1 MGKKIILIVIVV
13 IILSVLLTSC
23 TSADT
28 KQARGVV
35 LTFMQQVKYK
45 NYEAAALHLSD
56 KFYEE
61 YSKEDIFDLFEYINE
76 QFGDMET
83 YSITFM
89 KTLRRY
95 GSNGGYYF
103 EIHLEVRYQTT
114 TTTEQIWAYKAKKN
128 DEIKINSYYIEVPE
142 AIDLSIV
149 PKR

>member
-13 IILSVLLTSC
+13 IILSVLLVSC
-23 TSADT
+23 SSSAT
-28 KQARGVV
+28 KKARGVI

-45 NYEAAALHLSD
+45 NYEAAVLHLSD

-61 YSKEDIFDLFEYINE
+61 YSKEEAVELFEYINE

-83 YSITFM
+83 YNITFM

-95 GSNGGYYF
+95 GSDGGYYF
-103 EIHLEVRYQTT
+103 EIRLEVRYQTT

-128 DEIKINSYYIEVPE
+128 DEIKINSYYISIPE
-142 AIDLSIV
+142 TVDLSIV
-149 PKR
+149 SKR